1 MISLKEL
8 LERDNTVFAN
18 TIHLRKEVVE
28 MDILKV
34 KMTPKVIFYIN
45 CVVMIISEYIKDNV
59 V

>member
-18 TIHLRKEVVE
+18 TTHLRKEVVE

-34 KMTPKVIFYIN
+34 KMTPKVIFYIT